1 MPTLLERLRAALA
14 PEYEVE
20 RELDRGG
27 MGMIFLGRDTA
38 LARPVAIK
46 IIIPEMAS
54 ANAAERFLREARTLA
69 NLAHANVVPIHYSGQ
84 RGGFSF
90 YVMAYL
96 EGETLEARVARGRMP
111 PAEAA
116 RMCRDL
122 LGALASAHGRG
133 VVHRDINPS
142 NILIVDGRA
151 ILIDFGIAK
160 SLSDPTE
167 GLTAPGQTV
176 GTLEYMPPEQAVG
189 GEITPRTDLYALAM
203 VTYEAVTG
211 HKWSSFDHPDAAE
224 WSAMP
229 RALARTL
236 RKALS
241 LHAAER
247 WPDAGTFRR
256 ALWLPKSP
264 IRLWPVAALLIV
276 VGVAA
281 GVSCERLGLCGARTR
296 RHQPYELMVGRFQ
309 VVGVMDPGVGRHLG
323 FLVSDLLE
331 RLPRIRLVPTSYAL
345 RRVEDSLA
353 GRRLPPLSVV
363 ASTVGGA
370 VTRHGDTL
378 KVSLE
383 LLDSLGQRLQS
394 GGATGRIG
402 AEVELAEAIAAWLIE
417 RLRPDLAGEYVYD
430 STLRGRSVGALGEF
444 LKGED
449 AFAQDAWSE
458 AERHFR
464 AALQLDASFARAAWR
479 LANAQRWRRVPSA
492 VNLRDVVRRNGRYL
506 KRLDSLLIEAE
517 LAPTGPPRYGIY
529 EHVLA
534 LYPNDP
540 YARLLYGAEL
550 MHRGPLAGIP
560 LDSGAAVLEEA
571 VAQDPSLAPAH
582 DQLVWSLI
590 RLGREVNARSALDR
604 LEQVR
609 GPPSPGGD
617 LDIGSM
623 LEVAFTARFHPD
635 QLAAM
640 LGGVSSGAQQDL
652 ARTLRW
658 ALGFDAPETQLALGR
673 RFATAP
679 GERGLRAS
687 GHEAQALALVALG
700 RPAQALGQFDS
711 AAALF
716 AGPTASLEA
725 LEWRVIPSA
734 LGVPGVP
741 PQEVERA
748 RAALDRIAGSPPSTA
763 TARAA
768 WALAVEAYAR
778 RDVPAARRWSVQLG
792 GRAAG
797 SGALQRLHEL
807 ALAQGEAARGDV
819 RAALARSEALLPYDE
834 SEQLGDPF
842 ARAVLHARRAEWLA
856 ALGRAAAAEREW
868 RWYENSDFEGWLT
881 GEVEAVEIDW
891 ALGPW
896 ARSHEGCDRLR
907 RVLELWTGAEPAYEP
922 LVAETRKRAEACKR

>member
-1 MPTLLERLRAALA
+1 MPILLERLRSALA

-20 RELDRGG
+20 RELASGG

-38 LARPVAIK
+38 LEVPVAIK
-46 IIIPEMAS
+46 IIRPELAS

-69 NLAHANVVPIHYSGQ
+69 SLRHPNVVPVHRAGE

-96 EGETLEARVARGRMP
+96 EGETLEARLARGRMP

-122 LGALASAHGRG
+122 LGALASAHARA
-133 VVHRDINPS
+133 VVHRDIKPS
-142 NILIVDGRA
+142 NVLMVDGRA

-160 SLSDPTE
+160 SLSDGAD
-167 GLTAPGQTV
+167 GLTAPGQMV

-203 VTYEAVTG
+203 VTYEAATG
-211 HKWSSFDHPDAAE
+211 HKWSSFDDPDAAE

-236 RKALS
+236 RKALA

-247 WPDAGTFRR
+247 WPDAATFRR
-256 ALWLPKSP
+256 ALSLPRSP
-264 IRLWPVAALLIV
+264 LRLWPVAAVLV
-276 VGVAA
+276 AAGVAA
-281 GVSCERLGLCGARTR
+281 GVSCDRLGLCGARTR
-296 RHQPYELMVGRFQ
+296 AHPPYELMVGRFQ

-353 GRRLPPLSVV
+353 GRRLAPLHLV
-363 ASTVGGA
+363 ASTIGSV
-370 VTRHGDTL
+370 VRRGDTL
-378 KVSLE
+378 EVSLE
-383 LLDSLGQRLQS
+383 VRDSLGQRLQS
-394 GGATGRIG
+394 GGATGRLG

-430 STLRGRSVGALGEF
+430 STLRGRNVAALAEF

-464 AALQLDASFARAAWR
+464 AALRLDGSFARAAWR
-479 LANAQRWRRVPSA
+479 LANAQRWRRVPST
-492 VNLRDVVRRNGRYL
+492 VNLRDVVRQSGRYL

-517 LAPTGPPRYGIY
+517 LAPTGPPRYRIY
-529 EHVLA
+529 ERVLA
-534 LYPNDP
+534 SYPNDP

-550 MHRGPLAGIP
+550 MHRGPLAGIA

-590 RLGREVNARSALDR
+590 RLGRETNARSALDR

-609 GPPSPGGD
+609 GSPSPGGD

-635 QLAAM
+635 RLPAM

-658 ALGFDAPETQLALGR
+658 ALGFDAPETQLVLGR
-673 RFATAP
+673 RFATAR
-679 GERGLRAS
+679 GERGQRAS

-700 RPAQALGQFDS
+700 RPAEALAQFDS

-716 AGPTASLEA
+716 GGPTASLDA

-741 PQEVERA
+741 QEEVARA
-748 RAALDRIAGSPPSTA
+748 RAGLDTIAGSSPVTA
-763 TARAA
+763 ARAA
-768 WALAVEAYAR
+768 WALAVEAFAR
-778 RDVPAARRWSVQLG
+778 RDFVGARRWSETLG
-792 GRAAG
+792 ARAAG
-797 SGALQRLHEL
+797 SAPLQRLHEL
-807 ALAQGEAARGDV
+807 VLAQGDAARGDV

-842 ARAVLHARRAEWLA
+842 ARAVLHVRRAEWLA
-856 ALGRAAAAEREW
+856 VLGRAAAAEREW

-891 ALGPW
+891 AVGTW
-896 ARSHEGCDRLR
+896 ARWHEGCHRLR

-922 LVAETRKRAEACKR
+922 LVAETRRRAEGCQR